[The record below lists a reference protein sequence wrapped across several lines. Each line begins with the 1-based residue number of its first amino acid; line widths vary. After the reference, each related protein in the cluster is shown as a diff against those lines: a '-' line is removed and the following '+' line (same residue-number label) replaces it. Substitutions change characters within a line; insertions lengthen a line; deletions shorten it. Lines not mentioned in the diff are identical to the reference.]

1 MNKTILIIEDEPAI
15 ADNILYALE
24 TESFNSIWCKTGE
37 EGIEKFNSN
46 SIDLIVLDVGLPDIN
61 GFELCKKIRYYSEV
75 PIIFLTAR
83 GDEIDRVVGLELG
96 ADDYI
101 VKPFSPRELTA
112 RIKANLRRIKSS
124 SSTSEPNIDNTNKA
138 FKINKEKRLISYL
151 DKELILSRYEFKILR
166 ALISHPG
173 RVYSRE
179 ELMNIAWDEPELSN
193 DRTVDTHIKTIRN
206 KLKDIDSNIDPIET
220 RRGFGYALK
229 ENL

>member
-1 MNKTILIIEDEPAI
+1 MNKTILIIEDEPSI

-24 TESFNSIWCKTGE
+24 TEGFSAIWSKTGN
-37 EGIEKFNSN
+37 EGFSQFKNSDT
-46 SIDLIVLDVGLPDIN
+46 DLIVLDVGLPDIN
-61 GFELCKKIRYYSEV
+61 GFDLCKKIRTESDV

-83 GDEIDRVVGLELG
+83 GDEIDRVVGLEIG
-96 ADDYI
+96 ADDYM

-112 RIKANLRRIKSS
+112 RIKANLRRVKASY
-124 SSTSEPNIDNTNKA
+124 STNNEILNSEDDV
-138 FKINKEKRLISYL
+138 FKIDKEKRLINFYN
-151 DKELILSRYEFKILR
+151 KELHLSRYEFKILE

-179 ELMNIAWDEPELSN
+179 DLMNIAWDEPELSN

-206 KLKDIDSNIDPIET
+206 KLKEINSTIDPIET